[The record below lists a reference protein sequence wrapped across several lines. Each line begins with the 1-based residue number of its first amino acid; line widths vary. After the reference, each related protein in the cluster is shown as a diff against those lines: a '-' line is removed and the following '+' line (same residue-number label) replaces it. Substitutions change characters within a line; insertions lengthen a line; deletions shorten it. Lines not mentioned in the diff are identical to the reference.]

1 MSRQLFIFPGNESLG
16 EKLLE
21 SPVFQRGD
29 MNLRRFP
36 DGESYVR
43 ILSDVKEQD
52 VVLLC
57 TLHQPD
63 EKIMPIYFLSNLA
76 RRLGARSVTLI
87 APYLAYM
94 RQDKA
99 FHPGEAVTSD
109 AFARLLSGWIDEL
122 ITIDPHLHRHHR
134 MSEIYSIPAR
144 VLHAEPLIAGY
155 IRDHIARPVIIG
167 PDAESEQWVSD
178 IARRA
183 NCSFQ
188 ILKKERLGD
197 RRVRI
202 SLPYPELL
210 QGRTPVLADDII
222 STGQTMIETVKHLQ
236 EPGAPPPVCIGV
248 HGVFANNAW
257 EELKKSGVR
266 DIVTTNTIPHPS
278 NGMDVSGLILGFWKK
293 ANSL

>member
-1 MSRQLFIFPGNESLG
+1 MNRQLFIFPGNEGLG
-16 EKLLE
+16 EKLLKP
-21 SPVFQRGD
+21 SVLQRGD
-29 MNLRRFP
+29 MILRRFP

-43 ILSDVKEQD
+43 ILSDVKEQNII
-52 VVLLC
+52 LLC
-57 TLHQPD
+57 TLHRPD
-63 EKIMPIYFLSNLA
+63 EKIMPIYFFSNLA

-134 MSEIYSIPAR
+134 MSEIYSVPTR

-155 IRDHIARPVIIG
+155 IRNHVARPVIIG

-183 NCSFQ
+183 QCQYQ

-197 RRVRI
+197 RQVRI
-202 SLPYPELL
+202 SLPNPGLL
-210 QGRTPVLADDII
+210 QGHTPVLADDII
-222 STGQTMIETVKHLQ
+222 STGRTMIETVRHLQ
-236 EPGAPPPVCIGV
+236 EMGASPPVCIGV
-248 HGVFANNAW
+248 HGIFANNAW

-266 DIVTTNTIPHPS
+266 DIVTTNTISHPT
-278 NGMDVSGLILGFWKK
+278 NRMDVSGLILEG
-293 ANSL
+293 N